1 MIMAQ
6 ERNLNLDFI
15 KILAMVFVVGLHTG
29 TTFYIDNID
38 INRFYKLTICGT
50 AIPLFF
56 TVSGYLLLGRKNID
70 WHYSAKKIWGIV
82 RFVFVVCWIYWLIM
96 LIITQEPHWD
106 KLYKDPLGAFVMGG
120 AFWQFWYFG
129 TMCLIYILYPFLNK
143 LYINKKKLFNRFFIL
158 LFVVCAIIYLLNII
172 IPGTLE
178 KKLPQPFRIWNW
190 LMYFCLGGIIK
201 ENAKKIGWKWV
212 ILLAIG
218 YCIQLIIAKSINPIM
233 FKSDYNFA
241 SPLTL
246 LYIYCLFQAL
256 NHLNVQKISNSIT
269 FLSPLFLPVYTIH
282 PFFIYNTQSF
292 RHTFH
297 AGYPIYW
304 MLITVASIAVSW
316 VIMQT
321 KVGKWVFR
329 I

>member
-1 MIMAQ
+1 
-6 ERNLNLDFI
+6 
-15 KILAMVFVVGLHTG
+15 MVFVVGLHSG
-29 TTFYIDNID
+29 TSFYIGDLD
-38 INRFYKLTICGT
+38 INRYYKLTICGT

-70 WHYSAKKIWGIV
+70 WHYSIKKIWGIV

-106 KLYKDPLGAFVMGG
+106 KLYKDPLGAFLMGG

-129 TMCLIYILYPFLNK
+129 AMNLIYILYPFLN
-143 LYINKKKLFNRFFIL
+143 
-158 LFVVCAIIYLLNII
+158 IIYNKRQKIFAFIFTLIVVICTIIHMINIFTPETFEER
-172 IPGTLE
+172 IPQSL
-178 KKLPQPFRIWNW
+178 RIWNW

-201 ENAKKIGWKWV
+201 KYNITIDWKWV
-212 ILLAIG
+212 LILAVA
-218 YCIQLIIAKSINPIM
+218 YCTQLIIVNIINPKM

-241 SPLTL
+241 SPVTL

-256 NHLNVQKISNSIT
+256 IHMNVKKINKGIT
-269 FLSPLFLPVYTIH
+269 LLSPLFLPVYTIH

-292 RHTFH
+292 RSTFH

-304 MLITVASIAVSW
+304 MIITVASITVSW
-316 VIMQT
+316 IIMQT
-321 KVGKWVFR
+321 KIGKWVFR

>member
-1 MIMAQ
+1 
-6 ERNLNLDFI
+6 
-15 KILAMVFVVGLHTG
+15 MVFVIGIHSSTP
-29 TTFYIDNID
+29 FYLGD
-38 INRFYKLTICGT
+38 ININQYYILTCCGT

-56 TVSGYLLLGRKNID
+56 TVSGYLLLGRNNID
-70 WHYSAKKIWGIV
+70 WNYSIKKIWGIV

-96 LIITQEPHWD
+96 LVITQEPHWD
-106 KLYKDPLGAFVMGG
+106 KLYKDPLGAFIMGG

-129 TMCLIYILYPFLNK
+129 AMCLIYILYPLINYLYNK
-143 LYINKKKLFNRFFIL
+143 DKKTFFY
-158 LFVVCAIIYLLNII
+158 LFVILAIICSVIFMLNIV
-172 IPGTLE
+172 IPGTFE
-178 KKLPQPFRIWNW
+178 KKIPHSLCIWKW

-201 ENAKKIGWKWV
+201 RNKKDIKWIW
-212 ILLAIG
+212 ILLLALTYSFQLAIVS
-218 YCIQLIIAKSINPIM
+218 KINPSMI
-233 FKSDYNFA
+233 FADYYYP

-256 NHLNVQKISNSIT
+256 NHLNVQKTSNSIII
-269 FLSPLFLPVYTIH
+269 LSSLFLPVYTIH
-282 PFFIYNTQSF
+282 PFFIYNTQEF

-304 MLITVASIAVSW
+304 MIITVASIAVSW
-316 VIMQT
+316 LIMQT